1 MNGAGEIGAPAEPQI
16 EIRGLQTVRRQIR
29 LGIVGDELR
38 NARGL
43 EALQRVG
50 DAFGV
55 GARGKRTN
63 HVPEMIRRVAPK
75 FDDFCVVGQHNPSD
89 RPEIVSIPQILAAH
103 QLGEKPTLASAL
115 YLPHPEEFRPG
126 SFPLPWDDS
135 GEQRLV
141 GQFAR
146 DHGALVPDRL
156 VTSAKSWLSNPHID
170 PKQHTLPWRSDSVE
184 EKLSPFEC
192 SRLYLQHLKG
202 AFLHAAQA
210 QGRQWDVGDGQI
222 VVTVP
227 ASFDEVARSLTA
239 EAAEA
244 AGLSHVTLLEEPQA
258 AFYAWAARAGRQ
270 WRDAVTPGDII
281 LVCDVGGGTADFSL
295 IAVADVAGNLE
306 LERISVGE
314 HILLGGDNMDLALAY
329 TLQAGLEVEGKSLD
343 AWQFLAL
350 VHAAARA
357 KITLFEDAGL
367 AEAPIAVPSRGSS
380 LFAKTI
386 STALDRAT
394 LSQVVLDG
402 FFARTALEDLPRE
415 APADRTAGI
424 RPALRVRSGDQ
435 QAFRPLPHAQPAE
448 RAGERETRA
457 RSSDLGP
464 AGRALM
470 PTALLFN
477 GGVFKAGPIRARVL
491 DLLASW
497 NGGQVVRELE
507 GFEPDLAVAQGAA
520 IYGRDRATGKGMRIK
535 AGAARSYYVGL
546 ETSMLAIPGFRPPV
560 KALCVVPQGMQEGTD
575 QLIEGR
581 TFGLVTGEAAEFRF
595 FSSAVRSGDRPGQ
608 ILPDA
613 ERELEETSSWKS
625 SFLLCPM
632 FRQDRPS
639 RCGSRPSSPNSAR
652 SNSG

>member
-1 MNGAGEIGAPAEPQI
+1 MTA
-16 EIRGLQTVRRQIR
+16 RFS
-29 LGIVGDELR
+29 LGIDLGTS
-38 NARGL
+38 NCAM
-43 EALQRVG
+43 ALTYL
-50 DAFGV
+50 DTD
-55 GARGKRTN
+55 RT
-63 HVPEMIRRVAPK
+63 
-75 FDDFCVVGQHNPSD
+75 
-89 RPEIVSIPQILAAH
+89 EIVPIPQILAAN

-126 SFPLPWDDS
+126 SFPLPWDN
-135 GEQRLV
+135 GLELGIV

-170 PKQHTLPWRSDSVE
+170 PKQRTLPWRFDSAE

-192 SRLYLQHLKG
+192 SRRYLQHLKG
-202 AFLHAAQA
+202 TFLQTAQA
-210 QGRQWDVGDGQI
+210 QGREWELSDGQI

-244 AGLSHVTLLEEPQA
+244 AGLGHVTLLEEPQA

-281 LVCDVGGGTADFSL
+281 LVCDIGGGTADFSL
-295 IAVADVAGNLE
+295 IAVTDVAGNLE

-329 TLQAGLEVEGKSLD
+329 TLQARLEAEGKSLD

-357 KITLFEDAGL
+357 KITLFEDASL

-386 STALDRAT
+386 ATVLDRAS
-394 LSQVVLDG
+394 LSQIVLDG
-402 FFARTALEDLPRE
+402 FFAQTALDDLPRE
-415 APADRTAGI
+415 ARRTGLREFGLPYASDPVVSKHLARFLTRSLLNVQASEQLG
-424 RPALRVRSGDQ
+424 ALVGARASG
-435 QAFRPLPHAQPAE
+435 P
-448 RAGERETRA
+448 
-457 RSSDLGP
+457 
-464 AGRALM
+464 ALM
-470 PTALLFN
+470 PTAVLFN
-477 GGVFKAGPIRARVL
+477 GGVFKAGPIRARML

-497 NGGQVVRELE
+497 NGEQAVRELE

-520 IYGRDRATGKGMRIK
+520 IYGQHRATGGGMRIK

-546 ETSMLAIPGFRPPV
+546 ETSMPAIPGFRPPV
-560 KALCVVPQGMQEGTD
+560 KALCVVPQGMQEGTE

-595 FSSAVRSGDRPGQ
+595 FSSAVRSGDAPGQ

-613 ERELEETSSWKS
+613 ERELEETGLLEVELPALPDVPAGQVVPVRIEAVVTELGTLELWMRHTNSDRRWKIE
-625 SFLLCPM
+625 FQV
-632 FRQDRPS
+632 RTQ
-639 RCGSRPSSPNSAR
+639 
-652 SNSG
+652 

>member
-1 MNGAGEIGAPAEPQI
+1 MTA
-16 EIRGLQTVRRQIR
+16 RFS
-29 LGIVGDELR
+29 LGIDLGTS
-38 NARGL
+38 NCAM
-43 EALQRVG
+43 ALT
-50 DAFGV
+50 DLDTD
-55 GARGKRTN
+55 RT
-63 HVPEMIRRVAPK
+63 
-75 FDDFCVVGQHNPSD
+75 
-89 RPEIVSIPQILAAH
+89 EIVPIPQIVAAN

-126 SFPLPWDDS
+126 SFPLPWDN
-135 GEQRLV
+135 GLELGIV

-170 PKQHTLPWRSDSVE
+170 PKQRTLPWRFDSAE

-192 SRLYLQHLKG
+192 SRRYLQHLKG
-202 AFLHAAQA
+202 TFLQTAQA
-210 QGRQWDVGDGQI
+210 QGREWELSDGQI

-244 AGLSHVTLLEEPQA
+244 AGLGHVTLLEEPQA

-281 LVCDVGGGTADFSL
+281 LVCDIGGGTADFSL
-295 IAVADVAGNLE
+295 IAVTDVAGNLE

-329 TLQAGLEVEGKSLD
+329 TLQARLEAEGKSLD

-357 KITLFEDAGL
+357 KITLFEDASL

-386 STALDRAT
+386 ATVLDRAS
-394 LSQVVLDG
+394 LSQIVLDG
-402 FFARTALEDLPRE
+402 FFAQTALDDLPRE
-415 APADRTAGI
+415 ARRTGLREFGLPYASDPVVSKHLARFLTRSLQNVQASEQLG
-424 RPALRVRSGDQ
+424 ALVGARASG
-435 QAFRPLPHAQPAE
+435 P
-448 RAGERETRA
+448 
-457 RSSDLGP
+457 
-464 AGRALM
+464 ALM
-470 PTALLFN
+470 PTAVLFN
-477 GGVFKAGPIRARVL
+477 GGVFKAGPIRARML

-497 NGGQVVRELE
+497 NGEQEVRELE

-520 IYGRDRATGKGMRIK
+520 IYGQHRATGGGMRIK

-546 ETSMLAIPGFRPPV
+546 ETSMPAIPGFRPPV
-560 KALCVVPQGMQEGTD
+560 KALCVVPQGMQEGTE
-575 QLIEGR
+575 QLIEGG

-595 FSSAVRSGDRPGQ
+595 FSSAVRSGDAPGQ

-613 ERELEETSSWKS
+613 ERELEETGLLEVELPALPDVPAGQVVPVRIEAVVTELGTLELWMRHTNSDRRWKIE
-625 SFLLCPM
+625 FQV
-632 FRQDRPS
+632 RTQ
-639 RCGSRPSSPNSAR
+639 
-652 SNSG
+652 